1 MLYRL
6 AWDGCAVAL
15 RCDDRRLV
23 DAVENYLDLAA
34 EAIDD
39 DPAAT
44 PAADVARNGEGH
56 RVRLAYGETATASP
70 SETVYLVLE
79 AVAYGFAMATR
90 QLVVHAGGFVA
101 AGGAV
106 VCLGAPKAGKS
117 SLSFA
122 AWRRGFD
129 VLGDDRICLD
139 PAAGRASVYPKCLK
153 IRLDGGAPPADMG
166 DLVKQGNAFVGALG
180 DDRRLVLSRR
190 LPGFAGYDAAP
201 PLRAL
206 VCIERSDEAAS
217 RLEPVP
223 VVEALDD
230 ILGHA
235 MLGDRTPMALVRLVK
250 AHAPGGRLPR
260 LKIAPDD
267 TDAAL
272 DLLREL

>member
-44 PAADVARNGEGH
+44 AAADVARNGEGH
-56 RVRLAYGETATASP
+56 RVRLPYGETATASW
-70 SETVYLVLE
+70 SDTAFLVLG
-79 AVAYGFAMATR
+79 AVAYGFALATQR
-90 QLVVHAGGFVA
+90 LVVHAGGFVDD
-101 AGGAV
+101 GGAV
-106 VCLGAPKAGKS
+106 VCFGAPKAGKS
-117 SLSFA
+117 SLAFA
-122 AWRRGFD
+122 AWRHGLE

-153 IRLDGGAPPADMG
+153 IRLNGNAPPADMAE
-166 DLVKQGNAFVGALG
+166 LVKQGNAFVGALG

-235 MLGDRTPMALVRLVK
+235 MLGDHTPMALVRLVK
-250 AHAPGGRLPR
+250 AHVPGGRLLR
-260 LKIAPDD
+260 LKVAHDD

-272 DLLREL
+272 GLLHAL